1 MSIRWDASMNLD
13 LPAGPFASAP
23 RPGGNASLLGLQAE
37 PAREAMDAVDVA
49 LARQELLAAANAS
62 NPLTR
67 AIIMHVAAYAAQIE
81 QHPRPGAPIR
91 VPERCR
97 G

>member
-1 MSIRWDASMNLD
+1 MNAD
-13 LPAGPFASAP
+13 LPEGSVASAP
-23 RPGGNASLLGLQAE
+23 SPGGNGSPLGLQTE
-37 PAREAMDAVDVA
+37 PAREAMNAVDVA

-67 AIIMHVAAYAAQIE
+67 AIIMHVAAYFARSE
-81 QHPRPGAPIR
+81 QNSRPGVPIR
-91 VPERCR
+91 VPDRCR

>member
-1 MSIRWDASMNLD
+1 MSLRRDASMNLD
-13 LPAGPFASAP
+13 LPGGPFASAP
-23 RPGGNASLLGLQAE
+23 RPGGNAPPLGLQAE
-37 PAREAMDAVDVA
+37 PPREAMDAVDMA
-49 LARQELLAAANAS
+49 LARQELLAAANTS

-67 AIIMHVAAYAAQIE
+67 AIIMHVAAYVVRNE
-81 QHPRPGAPIR
+81 PHPSSDAPSR

>member
-1 MSIRWDASMNLD
+1 MSARWDGSLDLD
-13 LPAGPFASAP
+13 LPEGPFASAP
-23 RPGGNASLLGLQAE
+23 RPGGNAWLLGLQAE
-37 PAREAMDAVDVA
+37 PAREAVDAVDLA

-67 AIIMHVAAYAAQIE
+67 AIIMHVAAYVARIE
-81 QHPRPGAPIR
+81 RDPGPGAPTP
-91 VPERCR
+91 VPERYR